1 MKNFILSLAVLG
13 TFTSAMAEGYQVN
26 SLSARQGGM
35 GHTGVA
41 QKLGAESMYFNPA
54 GLGFMENT
62 ADFTAAINGVMPTAT
77 ATVNGKD
84 YTTDNK
90 VSTPILINA
99 AFSIYDNLKAG
110 ISFYTPYG
118 SSINWGENWAGAVL
132 NQKVSLATYT
142 IQPTVSWRITP
153 ALSVG
158 IGLNMAW
165 GSVDLYKGLVCP
177 STLDIMLAAM
187 GNDYRFGNTIPA
199 SVNLK
204 GTSGFGWGFN
214 VGAMY
219 DINSQWTAGASFRS
233 KMNMK
238 VKSGDAS
245 LSYANDIARGVLQS
259 SLDVLNK
266 ANFKAEMPMPY
277 VLSFGVAY
285 KPVPKLLLALDA
297 QLTGWSAYK
306 SLDIE
311 FLDDKLTAY
320 NQHLDK
326 DYHNSWTLRLG
337 AQYGLTDRLDLR
349 AGFIAD
355 FTPVDNMHYNPETPG
370 MTKLEPSAGF
380 SFRPYHGLSIDFSML
395 YVAGTGK
402 DNASCEFTDLLAA
415 RMPQLGLPAT
425 QTFTADY
432 RLHAFVPS
440 IGVSYSF

>member
-1 MKNFILSLAVLG
+1 MKKFLLAIAVLG
-13 TFTSAMAEGYQVN
+13 AFSTAMAEGYQIN

-62 ADFTAAINGVMPTAT
+62 ADFTAAINGVIPTAT
-77 ATVNGKD
+77 ATVDGKD

-90 VSTPILINA
+90 VSTPIMFNA

-110 ISFYTPYG
+110 IAFYTPYG
-118 SSINWGENWAGAVL
+118 SSINWGENWPGAIL

-142 IQPTVSWRITP
+142 IQPTISWRITP

-177 STLDIMLAAM
+177 STLDMMLAAM
-187 GNDYRFGNTIPA
+187 GNDYRFNNTMPA

-204 GTSGFGWGFN
+204 GTSEFGWGFN

-219 DINSQWTAGASFRS
+219 DINSQWTAGVSFRS

-259 SLDVLNK
+259 SLDVLNM

-285 KPVPKLLLALDA
+285 KPVAKLLLAMDA

-326 DYHNSWTLRLG
+326 DYKNSWALRLG
-337 AQYGLTDRLDLR
+337 AQYGLTERLDVR

-355 FTPVDNMHYNPETPG
+355 FTPVDGLHYNPETPG
-370 MTKLEPSAGF
+370 MTKLEPSVGF
-380 SFRPYHGLSIDFSML
+380 SFRPYQGLSIDFSML
-395 YVAGTGK
+395 YVAGVGK
-402 DNASCEFTDLLAA
+402 NNASCEYIDLLAA

-425 QTFTADY
+425 RTFSADY